1 MTDDLAG
8 LAPEQPAPAAPPPAA
23 PADDIEARL
32 TAKVEERIKG
42 FQRLLAEKDQALAT
56 AQQEALDLR
65 MSGMSE
71 DEQAEMQW
79 QQLQDQVTRLQQ
91 ENELLALQNEYPV
104 ELPVFKGLLNA
115 DSAKAQLEAIRVLL
129 ASAKAAGAP
138 SPQADPTEGGPE
150 IPDVDPNNP
159 PARTSPSGPVFGGVV
174 QSEDWADRIL
184 ASVKK
189 LR

>member
-8 LAPEQPAPAAPPPAA
+8 LAPEHPAPAAPPPAA

-138 SPQADPTEGGPE
+138 SPQPAPTRGGSETLQFAP
-150 IPDVDPNNP
+150 INL
-159 PARTSPSGPVFGGVV
+159 PARRVV
-174 QSEDWADRIL
+174 AAPAFAE
-184 ASVKK
+184 
-189 LR
+189 